1 MLNMQN
7 SLLVELLQICCLD
20 CQVSLEFGDVIRV
33 LLISVL
39 KDPPFINFGAVE
51 YFFGQQHQI

>member
-7 SLLVELLQICCLD
+7 SLLVELLQIYCLD
-20 CQVSLEFGDVIRV
+20 CQISLEFCNVTLF